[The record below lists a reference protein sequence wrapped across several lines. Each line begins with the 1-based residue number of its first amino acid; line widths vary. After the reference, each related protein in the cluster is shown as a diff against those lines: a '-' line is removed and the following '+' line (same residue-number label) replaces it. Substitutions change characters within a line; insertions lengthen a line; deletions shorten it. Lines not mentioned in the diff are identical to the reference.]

1 MMRFSLTQK
10 QTIVLLLLIFALA
23 AALMAGILS
32 RQINLITRGIFDLTD
47 PVVTNPKH
55 NRPELGLVVALEQ
68 YNSGELEDNL
78 HRIELLGIKKIRQ
91 TYFYAPDFDW
101 TSADQHF
108 SAIKQFPSLEIVP
121 LLDGNPADNFSP
133 IPPEEFAAWAAE
145 FAQRYKT
152 EINEYIIWDEPNI
165 TTHWGNKEI
174 NPQGY
179 AAILSAASATIRSND
194 PTAQIILAPLAPTT
208 ENNLINMTEGRY
220 LQELYGAGVAD
231 SFDIVAIKPYG
242 FELPPTSQTISPDV
256 LNFSRPVLVREVMLK
271 NGDGHKA
278 IWAGNW
284 GWNSLPP
291 DWNGLE
297 SPWETVLNTDLADY
311 TQNGFE
317 RAQSEWPWMGT
328 MFVHHWD
335 PILTDGADPAVGFS
349 LSRQND
355 LSWLKTMAESQEK
368 AFAQSGFY
376 PASQNLSAANWLG
389 NWRFSPEFG
398 ADMSEKSDGD
408 APDQVVFHFEGTSIG
423 LQVRRAN
430 YRARFNILID
440 GEPANALPSD
450 ERTADYGSALVLNTN
465 SLDEDQIETIPVAT
479 GLPAGQHEMVVTGF
493 RGWEQW
499 ALKGFVVANRPDTR
513 QLEIARFGLI
523 GLALVF
529 SLAAAV
535 LFRSAE
541 LELLVS
547 QIVPRSL
554 SGLGY
559 LWLTSVAAIIVSLT
573 GWLTWGATADGIFRR
588 LGDGSQLVVLFG
600 TAIVFYVTPWLPVYL
615 LALVFLF
622 ILIYQRPVLGLILIT
637 FSIPFYVPQLLKPI
651 YQYRFSPVETFTLVT
666 FGAVALKA
674 SWLRLADL
682 ATKSRYDRNNTKL
695 SVADIGVLL
704 LGAIACVSLA
714 FTERL
719 GVATNELRTVI
730 IGPTLF
736 YWMLRQNKPT
746 VREIRWLLI
755 AFVSGGLLVALIG
768 LGQYFTGD
776 NLIIAED
783 GLQRL
788 RSIYGSPNN
797 VALYLGRIF
806 PLLLAFL
813 LTAGL
818 KDGFRL
824 STLKSVWKIALALLV
839 ILAAILLSF
848 SRGGILLGLPLSAG
862 AVLVLFQKRRNRPVW
877 PWLTAGVTAVI
888 LGYFAALQV
897 PSLAGRLTLSGQTA
911 GFRINLWRSSLQII
925 QDHPLTGVGLDNFL
939 YAYRNRYILAQAW
952 QEPNLNHPHN
962 HIFDF
967 STRLGLPGL
976 LAGVV
981 IFWGAFKNI
990 FSTLKRN
997 SDLGH
1002 WGLLT
1007 GLTGSLIY
1015 ILGHGLVD
1023 HSFFLVDLAY
1033 STYFI
1038 LAISGLDFEGL
1049 IGKITIS

>member
-1 MMRFSLTQK
+1 
-10 QTIVLLLLIFALA
+10 
-23 AALMAGILS
+23 
-32 RQINLITRGIFDLTD
+32 
-47 PVVTNPKH
+47 
-55 NRPELGLVVALEQ
+55 
-68 YNSGELEDNL
+68 
-78 HRIELLGIKKIRQ
+78 
-91 TYFYAPDFDW
+91 
-101 TSADQHF
+101 
-108 SAIKQFPSLEIVP
+108 
-121 LLDGNPADNFSP
+121 
-133 IPPEEFAAWAAE
+133 
-145 FAQRYKT
+145 
-152 EINEYIIWDEPNI
+152 
-165 TTHWGNKEI
+165 
-174 NPQGY
+174 
-179 AAILSAASATIRSND
+179 
-194 PTAQIILAPLAPTT
+194 
-208 ENNLINMTEGRY
+208 
-220 LQELYGAGVAD
+220 
-231 SFDIVAIKPYG
+231 
-242 FELPPTSQTISPDV
+242 
-256 LNFSRPVLVREVMLK
+256 
-271 NGDGHKA
+271 
-278 IWAGNW
+278 
-284 GWNSLPP
+284 
-291 DWNGLE
+291 
-297 SPWETVLNTDLADY
+297 
-311 TQNGFE
+311 
-317 RAQSEWPWMGT
+317 
-328 MFVHHWD
+328 
-335 PILTDGADPAVGFS
+335 
-349 LSRQND
+349 
-355 LSWLKTMAESQEK
+355 
-368 AFAQSGFY
+368 
-376 PASQNLSAANWLG
+376 
-389 NWRFSPEFG
+389 
-398 ADMSEKSDGD
+398 
-408 APDQVVFHFEGTSIG
+408 
-423 LQVRRAN
+423 
-430 YRARFNILID
+430 
-440 GEPANALPSD
+440 
-450 ERTADYGSALVLNTN
+450 
-465 SLDEDQIETIPVAT
+465 
-479 GLPAGQHEMVVTGF
+479 
-493 RGWEQW
+493 
-499 ALKGFVVANRPDTR
+499 
-513 QLEIARFGLI
+513 
-523 GLALVF
+523 
-529 SLAAAV
+529 
-535 LFRSAE
+535 
-541 LELLVS
+541 
-547 QIVPRSL
+547 
-554 SGLGY
+554 
-559 LWLTSVAAIIVSLT
+559 
-573 GWLTWGATADGIFRR
+573 
-588 LGDGSQLVVLFG
+588 
-600 TAIVFYVTPWLPVYL
+600 
-615 LALVFLF
+615 
-622 ILIYQRPVLGLILIT
+622 
-637 FSIPFYVPQLLKPI
+637 
-651 YQYRFSPVETFTLVT
+651 
-666 FGAVALKA
+666 
-674 SWLRLADL
+674 
-682 ATKSRYDRNNTKL
+682 
-695 SVADIGVLL
+695 DIGVLL